1 MSKFRLSNHRLMIEK
16 GRHNILAVHNRKC
29 PFCFTNIEDETHFS
43 IRVNLMEKID
53 IRNEYPHTDE
63 LLSKFLMLNEDL
75 LIFTANFITGANDVR
90 DFLLEKHRNRAFFVY
105 YENADLVYD
114 VTRMR
119 QLSKQTLH
127 ELSPND
133 NS

>member
-1 MSKFRLSNHRLMIEK
+1 MF
-16 GRHNILAVHNRKC
+16 
-29 PFCFTNIEDETHFS
+29 
-43 IRVNLMEKID
+43 
-53 IRNEYPHTDE
+53 Y
-63 LLSKFLMLNEDL
+63 L
-75 LIFTANFITGANDVR
+75 LIKC
-90 DFLLEKHRNRAFFVY
+90 LKQAFFVY

-114 VTRMR
+114 VILMR

>member
-1 MSKFRLSNHRLMIEK
+1 MRFADMCIYH
-16 GRHNILAVHNRKC
+16 
-29 PFCFTNIEDETHFS
+29 
-43 IRVNLMEKID
+43 
-53 IRNEYPHTDE
+53 
-63 LLSKFLMLNEDL
+63 
-75 LIFTANFITGANDVR
+75 
-90 DFLLEKHRNRAFFVY
+90 AFFVY

-114 VTRMR
+114 VIRMR